1 MLDKRIRAVG
11 REVRAMAQEIFDVV
25 IELRARREPF
35 EVATVIETAGSASA
49 KTGAKAVIGH
59 DGRVV
64 AGWVGGG
71 CAESTACH
79 TALECMRSGE
89 TRVIDIDL
97 NDEVLGAGMPCGGS
111 MRVYV
116 EPVLPKPAL
125 WIMGHGRVAE
135 CLCLLADLMGLVV
148 VVNDPM
154 ADRVRYPAAGR
165 LISDDMDYS
174 QLNPQAGD
182 YVVIATQH
190 KGDHESM
197 KRALGSQAGYIAL
210 IASCKRARLVVDYL
224 RDEGYD
230 KNALARVM
238 APAGIDLGARAPEE
252 IALSVISEIVM
263 TSRSGS
269 GVRMRDRA
277 AREPG
282 PARAVGSRRRA
293 RPGVDVVLARCGD
306 VTSQA
311 VWLDAHVLVVRRVYR
326 VGIRTLPMRHRR
338 IGRLDSAILNCP
350 TSAFKFLARSSSC
363 SVACADSCAPFEF
376 CWTTTLI

>member
-1 MLDKRIRAVG
+1 
-11 REVRAMAQEIFDVV
+11 MAKEIFDVV
-25 IELRARREPF
+25 IDLRARREPF
-35 EVATVIETAGSASA
+35 AVATVIETAGSASA

-79 TALECMRSGE
+79 TALECMQSGE

-116 EPVLPKPAL
+116 EPVLPKPTL

-135 CLCLLADLMGLVV
+135 CLCLLADLMGLEV

-154 ADRVRYPAAGR
+154 ADRVRYPAAGQ
-165 LISDDMDYS
+165 LITDDMDYS
-174 QLNPQAGD
+174 QLNPLAGD

-210 IASCKRARLVVDYL
+210 IASRKRARLVLDYL
-224 RDEGYD
+224 SDEGYD

-238 APAGIDLGARAPEE
+238 APAGIDLGARTPEE

-263 TSRSGS
+263 TRRSGS
-269 GVRMRDRA
+269 GVHMRDRA
-277 AREPG
+277 ARELG
-282 PARAVGSRRRA
+282 PARAVG
-293 RPGVDVVLARCGD
+293 
-306 VTSQA
+306 
-311 VWLDAHVLVVRRVYR
+311 
-326 VGIRTLPMRHRR
+326 
-338 IGRLDSAILNCP
+338 
-350 TSAFKFLARSSSC
+350 
-363 SVACADSCAPFEF
+363 
-376 CWTTTLI
+376 